1 MSHDS
6 PRRFHPWRPMPDD
19 TNHPQP
25 ASDGGVPQGST
36 PPSGEDDLIAA
47 ARLAAQA
54 RSDGLPPEPDL
65 PAPDY
70 FPGYVVSREIHR
82 GGQGIV
88 YQAIHKGTK
97 RKVAIK
103 VMREGA
109 LASIKERT
117 RFEREVEILAQLDH
131 PNIVNVHD
139 SGRVEGRFYYVMD
152 YISGATLD
160 VWISQKE
167 MPITEILELFAKICE
182 AVNAAHLK
190 GVIHRDL
197 KPANVRVDA
206 NGQPHIVDFGL
217 AKVATGD
224 LSDDDRLMTMTGQ
237 FIGSLPWASP
247 EQAQG
252 IPGMIDVRTDVY
264 SLGVMLYQMLTG
276 RFPYQV
282 IGAMRDVLENILRS
296 EPARPSTVRRQIN
309 DEIETIV
316 LKCLA
321 KDRERRYQNAGDV
334 SRDILHYL
342 RGEPIEAKRD
352 SGWYVLRKA
361 AKRHRAAFGA
371 AGAFLVLLVAFAVGM
386 SVLYG
391 QKNAALSRLAAETR
405 AKSDALDAKVAE
417 AAAKQEII
425 DTLERWFTAPD
436 PAVGQGKDVTV
447 RSVVDRAAASVGA
460 DLAGQP
466 LVEAAIRRI
475 LGRTYYNLGL
485 WQEAELHL
493 RRALE
498 VYRSTR
504 GPDDEDSLYS
514 ESALG
519 SVLRDLGKL
528 DEAESMLRDAM
539 ERSKRVFGGADKRTL
554 STMNELAALYK
565 LKRDLDAAE
574 PLLAEAVRGAEALVP
589 PDPAMLAVVRTN
601 LGQLLL
607 GRGRAAEAEPMLRGA
622 VEALTQ
628 ANGADHPNTARARLQ
643 LGILLK
649 QTGRPDGARAE
660 FEAAERIL
668 SATLEEHH
676 PDLLTARFLL
686 AALLDETGHTDEALP
701 MFEKVVAAAEA
712 TLPANHPSLAWYRH
726 LYGRAL
732 LGVGRAAD
740 ARPLLEQS
748 VQTLVAANHPRAVD
762 AERTLLRCC
771 EAQGD
776 EARAAELRAA
786 IPSPGG

>member
-1 MSHDS
+1 MPEHPDHPDQPPSDDPAGA
-6 PRRFHPWRPMPDD
+6 PREPGP
-19 TNHPQP
+19 
-25 ASDGGVPQGST
+25 T
-36 PPSGEDDLIAA
+36 PPSSEDDLIAA
-47 ARLAAQA
+47 ARLAAEA
-54 RSDGLPPEPDL
+54 RSDGQPPEADL

-70 FPGYVVSREIHR
+70 FHGYVVIREIHR

-117 RFEREVEILAQLDH
+117 RFEREIEILAQLDH

-160 VWISQKE
+160 VWISQKQLAIAE
-167 MPITEILELFAKICE
+167 VLELFAKICE

-321 KDRERRYQNAGDV
+321 KDRDRRYQNAGDV

-352 SGWYVLRKA
+352 SGLYILRKTARRYRGLVTA
-361 AKRHRAAFGA
+361 AAVV
-371 AGAFLVLLVAFAVGM
+371 LVLLIVFAISM
-386 SVLYG
+386 SLLYG
-391 QKNAALSRLAAETR
+391 QKKRALDDLALETA
-405 AKSDALDAKVAE
+405 AKSEALEAQTAE
-417 AAAKQEII
+417 ARAKQEVI

-436 PAVGQGKDVTV
+436 PTLGQGKDVTV
-447 RSVVDRAAASVGA
+447 REILNKAAATVGE
-460 DLAGQP
+460 DLARQP
-466 LVEAAIRRI
+466 RAEAAIRRI
-475 LGRTYYNLGL
+475 IGRTYMNFGL
-485 WQEAELHL
+485 YEQAEPQL
-493 RRALE
+493 RRAIDLASGLE
-498 VYRSTR
+498 
-504 GPDDEDSLYS
+504 GPDGEMKLEAQVSL
-514 ESALG
+514 AAT
-519 SVLRDLGKL
+519 LRRMGRL
-528 DEAESMLRDAM
+528 DEAEPLFKDAL
-539 ERSKRVFGGADKRTL
+539 ERTRRTL
-554 STMNELAALYK
+554 GPTNERTLTVLNDLSQVYK
-565 LKRDLDAAE
+565 LKRDPASAE
-574 PLLAEAVRGAEALVP
+574 PLLREAVTGAESVP
-589 PDPAMLAVVRTN
+589 GFDPAALAMYRAN
-601 LGQLLL
+601 LGEILLL
-607 GRGRAAEAEPMLRGA
+607 LNRPADAEPFLAGA
-622 VEALTQ
+622 VEALTA
-628 ANGADHPNTARARLQ
+628 ANGPDHPDTARARV
-643 LGILLK
+643 
-649 QTGRPDGARAE
+649 R
-660 FEAAERIL
+660 
-668 SATLEEHH
+668 
-676 PDLLTARFLL
+676 L
-686 AALLDETGHTDEALP
+686 AALLDATGKRDEAVASLRLADAALTAALG
-701 MFEKVVAAAEA
+701 ESNNEVLATRVRLGTILSKLGRHDEAVALLRGVVAAGEAAEP
-712 TLPANHPSLAWYRH
+712 PASPRLAWYRQT
-726 LYGRAL
+726 LGAAL
-732 LGVGRAAD
+732 LDAGDPEA
-740 ARPLLEQS
+740 ARPLLES
-748 VQTLVAANHPRAVD
+748 AVAVLQAAKHPFAIDGLRA
-762 AERTLLRCC
+762 LLRVY
-771 EAQGD
+771 EALGD
-776 EARAAELRAA
+776 DARAAEIREQL
-786 IPSPGG
+786 PPPNPGG